1 MKFLHCFLFIL
12 CLLPSI
18 IFAQAKLSGT
28 VFDFS
33 KKEKLFNAVVQL
45 KNGKGTK
52 TSMNGTFLLEI
63 PEGNQEVEIKYLGFE
78 TQTISVNLK
87 PIEEKNIEIFL
98 QPKAND
104 IHQVTISGS
113 RFEKRAAEEIVSI
126 EVVKPKQILNSGLN
140 SMDDALNRVPGVDVI
155 ENQVNIRGGAGWS
168 YGAGSRVLVLVD
180 DMPMLTADAA
190 DAKLDFLPIENCEQI
205 EVLKGAASSLYGSA
219 ALNGVVNF
227 RTGYA
232 GLKPKTKVM
241 IYNGM
246 FGNPDEKSWIWWGK
260 KQPQF
265 QGGYFSHSRKIKN
278 LDVVFGSAW
287 FSEDSYLQ
295 GDLSRRARVNL
306 NLRYRDK
313 KIEGL
318 IYGINLNGQ
327 LSKSQTFFF
336 WDSTINNNYLP
347 YGGLADST
355 TTINK
360 NQGQR
365 FNIDPYIIY
374 NGKKGSKHS
383 LRSRW
388 FRSNNQI
395 PEKNQS
401 SIADLYYIDYQF
413 SKAIE
418 SENKFLNQ
426 LNFVGGVTANFQNV
440 VGELYGKHSGNNK
453 AAYVQLEKKIGKLWT
468 SVGARY
474 EQNVVD
480 TFKPEARPVFR
491 FGAN

>member
-1 MKFLHCFLFIL
+1 MKIL
-12 CLLPSI
+12 LQLVFSIFFFPTI
-18 IFAQAKLSGT
+18 IFAQGKLKRT
-28 VFDFS
+28 VYEFT
-33 KKEKLFNAVVQL
+33 KKEKLSNAIVQV

-52 TSMNGTFLLEI
+52 TNFDGTFFLEI
-63 PEGNQEVEIKYLGFE
+63 PEGNQEIEVKYLGFE

-87 PIEEKNIEIFL
+87 PIEEKNIEIYL

-140 SMDDALNRVPGVDVI
+140 SMDEALNRVAGVDVI
-155 ENQVNIRGGAGWS
+155 ENQINIRGGAGWS

-265 QGGYFSHSRKIKN
+265 QGGYFSNNRKIK
-278 LDVVFGSAW
+278 
-287 FSEDSYLQ
+287 
-295 GDLSRRARVNL
+295 
-306 NLRYRDK
+306 
-313 KIEGL
+313 
-318 IYGINLNGQ
+318 
-327 LSKSQTFFF
+327 
-336 WDSTINNNYLP
+336 
-347 YGGLADST
+347 
-355 TTINK
+355 K
-360 NQGQR
+360 NC
-365 FNIDPYIIY
+365 D
-374 NGKKGSKHS
+374 
-383 LRSRW
+383 
-388 FRSNNQI
+388 
-395 PEKNQS
+395 
-401 SIADLYYIDYQF
+401 
-413 SKAIE
+413 
-418 SENKFLNQ
+418 
-426 LNFVGGVTANFQNV
+426 
-440 VGELYGKHSGNNK
+440 
-453 AAYVQLEKKIGKLWT
+453 
-468 SVGARY
+468 
-474 EQNVVD
+474 
-480 TFKPEARPVFR
+480 
-491 FGAN
+491 